1 MITAVGSPQGELVG
15 DNSGMAITSPF
26 VVALTAEEHAEL
38 TARTRSGRTEHR
50 DRVRAQIVL
59 AAAVGASNAAIAA
72 QLAVIWA

>member
-1 MITAVGSPQGELVG
+1 MG
-15 DNSGMAITSPF
+15 DNSAMAITSPF

-38 TARTRSGRTEHR
+38 TARTRSGPTEHR

>member
-1 MITAVGSPQGELVG
+1 MITACRFTAGRAGGRQLG
-15 DNSGMAITSPF
+15 DGDHQF
-26 VVALTAEEHAEL
+26 VRCRTAEEHAEL

-50 DRVRAQIVL
+50 DWVRAQIVL